1 MELNDATIR
10 DVLLR
15 NIADRNKRIAS
26 IVGAICGGKGKE
38 YSNCF
43 SNILR
48 AFVGN
53 NRGAINN
60 IEEIAESYGGRY
72 APYHFFDN
80 DTLWAYDWFLGVLI
94 NELWGKKL
102 TPADLDRAFNK
113 AGQYM
118 IQHSGSARSNY
129 YNADRPITCAK
140 KDTAKGKELAPRK
153 PLTEKEFL
161 KKYGVS
167 SGSCVNDVQ
176 KHFLAKKNMATQS
189 KATTPVASEGRVDSK
204 PTPSQGAS
212 ERNNTIRYMYKGI
225 ECILRI
231 ESVVHYFGEGDIPV
245 QSIEASSEDGSRL
258 FTTRTLNNTVYN
270 GALYDKGT
278 LEFVPEES
286 GEIFYPSTALEIK
299 AHAMQKSQSKG
310 KKRTS
315 DAVTKTSTTTKNNNN
330 NAPKTRENTQFTVYT
345 DEDQMTLF

>member
-43 SNILR
+43 SNMLR

-53 NRGAINN
+53 NRQAMNN
-60 IEEIAESYGGRY
+60 IEEIAESFGGRY

-80 DTLWAYDWFLGVLI
+80 DTLWAYDCFLGVLI
-94 NELWGKKL
+94 NELWGKRL

-118 IQHSGSARSNY
+118 LQHSGSARSNY

-140 KDTAKGKELAPRK
+140 KETVKGKEFAPRK
-153 PLTEKEFL
+153 PLTEKDFL

-167 SGSCVNDVQ
+167 SASCVGEVQ
-176 KHFLAKKNMATQS
+176 KHFLGKKNMTTHS
-189 KATTPVASEGRVDSK
+189 KATSPVAGEGRVDSSH
-204 PTPSQGAS
+204 TTSQDAS

-231 ESVVHYFGEGDIPV
+231 NSVVNYFGNGDIPV
-245 QSIEASSEDGSRL
+245 QYIEASSEDGSRL

-270 GALYDKGT
+270 GALYDRNT

-286 GEIFYPSTALEIK
+286 GEIFYPSAALEIK
-299 AHAMQKSQSKG
+299 AHAMKKDKS
-310 KKRTS
+310 KKTGNS
-315 DAVTKTSTTTKNNNN
+315 ASATEKSNNNATKNNNN
-330 NAPKTRENTQFTVYT
+330 TTKIIGNTEFPVYT